1 MNLPDGAIIT
11 DMRKIGILGSG
22 IVGVTLA
29 NGLKD
34 AGYSVNLG
42 SNNKP
47 TVDGWEGNVGLFK
60 DVAKKSDIIV
70 LAVKGTA
77 AENVVSELKDELVGK
92 TVIDTTNPISDSPPD
107 DGVIEYFTGT
117 NDSLMERLQLI
128 ASKADFVKAFNSVGS
143 AMMVNP
149 KLSDGS
155 PTMFICGDNEVS
167 KIEVAKVLAK
177 LGWDVEDCGSV
188 KSARAIEPLCMLWC
202 IPGFLKNDWAHAFK
216 MLR

>member
-1 MNLPDGAIIT
+1 M
-11 DMRKIGILGSG
+11 
-22 IVGVTLA
+22 
-29 NGLKD
+29 
-34 AGYSVNLG
+34 
-42 SNNKP
+42 
-47 TVDGWEGNVGLFK
+47 
-60 DVAKKSDIIV
+60 
-70 LAVKGTA
+70 
-77 AENVVSELKDELVGK
+77 
-92 TVIDTTNPISDSPPD
+92 
-107 DGVIEYFTGT
+107 IEYFTGT

-149 KLSDGS
+149 KFSDGS